1 MNDGYLEEKR
11 KAIAETDKEIII
23 LLKKRLDLATE
34 IGQYK
39 AQNGLEV
46 RNLDVEQRVVDRY
59 RYLAAEY
66 GMNPDRMEHIC
77 RTIMQ
82 ESVESEAAIQG
93 VPAPDVHDKDPH
105 KEEIRI
111 SETDIE
117 TGRKKMLGIGV
128 ASVAAILVLTAIA
141 GFVFN
146 SDNGLSILYLMAVP
160 MALIALC
167 FYLGYKDMASGKN
180 AEDLRW
186 IKKRTFIF
194 GGLMIA
200 ITVLILALFMIRG

>member
-82 ESVESEAAIQG
+82 ESVESEAATRLA
-93 VPAPDVHDKDPH
+93 VSDLDALDA
-105 KEEIRI
+105 
-111 SETDIE
+111 
-117 TGRKKMLGIGV
+117 GRV
-128 ASVAAILVLTAIA
+128 RRTRS
-141 GFVFN
+141 N
-146 SDNGLSILYLMAVP
+146 C
-160 MALIALC
+160 AL
-167 FYLGYKDMASGKN
+167 
-180 AEDLRW
+180 
-186 IKKRTFIF
+186 
-194 GGLMIA
+194 
-200 ITVLILALFMIRG
+200 